1 MNITILQAGATLIG
15 TIIGAGILGIPYA
28 VSKVGFLPGIVM
40 LVILSLAMII
50 LQLMF
55 AEITLR
61 TKHAHQIPGY
71 GGFYLGYHVKR
82 LSLIIGLLAGYGTLL
97 AFMIGEGAVLSS
109 LFGGSSV
116 HWGLGFF
123 AVGSFIVYRGL
134 DFVKRFELGLEI
146 FVLLIIG
153 VIGILAWPHVSP
165 DNLYH
170 WNLSH
175 MATPYGV
182 LLFALSGTIV
192 IPQIR
197 QELIGQEKK
206 LPVVIIGAN
215 LIVFLVY
222 ALFLFFV
229 VGVTGKETTELA
241 TVGLGIE
248 VGRNV
253 FVLGNFLAFFTMST
267 SFLAIGIA
275 MRILFQID
283 FGFSREKALL
293 APILVPLAL
302 FVLGARDFISVL
314 GLVGG
319 VLLSIQSAIV
329 IFAFWKSLI
338 NGNRKPEFKLGVLSS
353 TGFIL
358 LIIFIIGAVL
368 TLFNVSG

>member
-40 LVILSLAMII
+40 LIILSLAMII

-61 TKHAHQIPGY
+61 TKHKHQIPGY

-82 LSLIIGLLAGYGTLL
+82 LSLMIGLLAGYGTLL
-97 AFMIGEGAVLSS
+97 AYMIGEGTVLSS
-109 LFGGSSV
+109 LFGGSSL
-116 HWGLGFF
+116 HWGLAFF
-123 AVGSFIVYRGL
+123 VVGSVIVYKGL
-134 DFVKRFELGLEI
+134 DIVKRFELGLEV
-146 FVLLIIG
+146 FVLLIVTSIG
-153 VIGILAWPHVSP
+153 VLAWPHIKS
-165 DNLYH
+165 DNVYY
-170 WNLSH
+170 WNLSQ
-175 MATPYGV
+175 MAVPYGV

-241 TVGLGIE
+241 TVGLGIV

-253 FVLGNFLAFFTMST
+253 FVLGNILAFFTMST

-275 MRILFQID
+275 MRSLFQFD
-283 FGFSREKALL
+283 YGFSREKALL
-293 APILVPLAL
+293 ATILVPLAL

-338 NGNRKPEFKLGVLSS
+338 NGNRKPEFKLGVLSY
-353 TGFIL
+353 TGFVL